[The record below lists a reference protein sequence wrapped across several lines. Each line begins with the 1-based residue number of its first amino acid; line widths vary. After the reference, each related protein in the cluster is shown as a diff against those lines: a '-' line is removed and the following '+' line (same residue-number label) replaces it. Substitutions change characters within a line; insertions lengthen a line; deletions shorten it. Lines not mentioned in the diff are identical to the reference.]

1 MGKSFLTLDSVV
13 ASDSRSSI
21 CDDPVSAHA
30 SWYDCWAVILKA
42 DDKEIGLLS
51 LQVVRSPSTS
61 WPTRHKPCTDPF
73 LTSVC
78 FVAALIAGVNSGSLD
93 IFRHLSLLWKL

>member
-1 MGKSFLTLDSVV
+1 MV

-30 SWYDCWAVILKA
+30 SWYEDWA
-42 DDKEIGLLS
+42 EIFKVDGS
-51 LQVVRSPSTS
+51 LQVVRSSSTS
-61 WPTRHKPCTDPF
+61 WPTRHKPCTDPL

-78 FVAALIAGVNSGSLD
+78 LVAALIAGVNSVSLD
-93 IFRHLSLLWKL
+93 IFRHLSLLWKF